1 MLFYRK
7 KSLGYTIE
15 PHYFRLLSAE
25 EVSFEG
31 VGPRRGEGGWGMT
44 SPLVSTT
51 SDLDWWSTTVLDHFA
66 GGGNVPEPCPFLFAF
81 AKICLVSNSIQ
92 AEISVESTSIYWF
105 GQISTTSIKKRCEL
119 SSVQMVSSA
128 ARASSS
134 SLYPSPPF
142 RWMKLFSCAA
152 KKDRLKIFPPCDL
165 PPFTY

>member
-1 MLFYRK
+1 MQRRWVLR
-7 KSLGYTIE
+7 
-15 PHYFRLLSAE
+15 AW
-25 EVSFEG
+25 
-31 VGPRRGEGGWGMT
+31 GPTKERRGGWGMT

-92 AEISVESTSIYWF
+92 AQISVESTSIYWF

-128 ARASSS
+128 AHASSS
-134 SLYPSPPF
+134 SLYP
-142 RWMKLFSCAA
+142 
-152 KKDRLKIFPPCDL
+152 RLPSDGWSSSLVQPRRIASKYFHLVIFHPSHIRAQH
-165 PPFTY
+165 